1 MKEHELNIL
10 MYHSISE
17 GSGPTCIS
25 PHIFKEQLEVLS
37 DCGYQVISLSDFV
50 AWKGGERELTGRSV
64 VITFDDGF
72 KDFATTAFP
81 ELQARGWT
89 ATVFLPAGKIGGV
102 DDWESN
108 RSGYSPRSLMDWKTI
123 QELADLG
130 VNFGAH
136 GIHHTDL
143 TTLAP
148 KIARQEIVESK
159 RRIEEHTGHPVIS
172 FAPPYGKINAFVK
185 SEIRKEYL
193 LAVGT
198 QLDRV
203 RRTSDLYDLPRIE
216 MWYFRHLRPWRT
228 YLKQGSSMYF
238 TLKQILRQ
246 FRTHVFPS

>member
-17 GSGPTCIS
+17 GPEPTCIS
-25 PHIFKEQLEVLS
+25 PPIFREQLTILA
-37 DCGYQVISLSDFV
+37 DCGYRVIPLSDV
-50 AWKGGERELTGRSV
+50 IAWKRGELELAGRSV

-72 KDFATTAFP
+72 KDFAITAFP
-81 ELQARGWT
+81 ELQTRGWT
-89 ATVFLPAGKIGGV
+89 ATVFLPVGKVGGI

-123 QELADLG
+123 QELAGLG
-130 VNFGAH
+130 VDFGAH
-136 GIHHTDL
+136 GVNHTDL

-148 KIARQEIVESK
+148 EIARQEIVNSK

-172 FAPPYGKINAFVK
+172 FAPPYGKINAYVK

-203 RRTSDLYDLPRIE
+203 RRASDLYDLPRIE
-216 MWYFRHLRPWRT
+216 MWYFRYLRFWRT
-228 YLKQGSSMYF
+228 YLKQGFNTYF
-238 TLKQILRQ
+238 TLKQILRKV
-246 FRTHVFPS
+246 RTCIF